1 MNNICIIPAR
11 MGSSRFP
18 GKPLFKINGKELVK
32 HVYDNCIKSNIFQR
46 IIIATPDKEIID
58 FCDHINADSILTS
71 NEHKR
76 ASDRCHEAILNLE
89 KQKSF
94 FDICTMVQGDEPMV
108 THNVIDKIT
117 NVLIKNKKI
126 LCANG
131 FGQIREE
138 ELSNKNCIKVLKD
151 LNNNAIYM
159 SRQPIPWIPKINK
172 NVGKQI
178 CVIPF
183 QTHFLKTYSNL
194 KETPLEISESIDM
207 LRVIENG
214 KDVKMV
220 SVDGYFHPVDI
231 LKDASIV
238 ENLMKNDA
246 N

>member
-32 HVYDNCIKSNIFQR
+32 HVYDNCIKSTIFQKVV
-46 IIIATPDKEIID
+46 IATPDKDIID
-58 FCDHINADSILTS
+58 FCNHINADSILTS
-71 NEHKR
+71 NEHTR

-89 KQKSF
+89 KQRSF
-94 FDICTMVQGDEPMV
+94 YNICTMVQGDEPMV
-108 THNVIDKIT
+108 KHNVIDKIT
-117 NVLIKNKKI
+117 YSLIKDKNI

-131 FGQIREE
+131 YGQIREE
-138 ELSNKNCIKVLKD
+138 ELTNKNCIKVLKD
-151 LNNNAIYM
+151 KNSNAIYM
-159 SRQPIPWIPKINK
+159 SRSPIPWEPIVNK

-194 KETPLEISESIDM
+194 EPTPLEINESIDM

-231 LKDASIV
+231 LGDVKVV
-238 ENLMKNDA
+238 ENLIKN
-246 N
+246 NSN